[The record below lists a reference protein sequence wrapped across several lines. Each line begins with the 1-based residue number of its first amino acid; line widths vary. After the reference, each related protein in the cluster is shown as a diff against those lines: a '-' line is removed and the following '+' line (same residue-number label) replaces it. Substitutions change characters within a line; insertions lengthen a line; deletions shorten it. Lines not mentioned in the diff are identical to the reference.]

1 MTKVYNVLTS
11 PEGRPLQ
18 NQTVRISLRAPG
30 NPFTELG
37 SEVFQRHA
45 EDTNTTGRWE
55 ADLIPNDLYEQEGTW
70 YHVDQRDGLK
80 TPDAE
85 HDFVVPPTG
94 GPYWLRDLLI
104 IPPDPGGSFPPV
116 PPHKLGDHTDVD
128 VTGAVAGEYLR
139 FDGTFWR
146 PAPGGGGGGGTGFQ
160 RFQDIAAT
168 VIPVPHNLGYR
179 PAGVRLFSEDWLTEL
194 DEFAVEH
201 QDLNNA
207 TITTGAAFRGWVTA
221 S

>member
-1 MTKVYNVLTS
+1 MTIVYNVLTS

-30 NPFTELG
+30 NPFTTLG

-55 ADLIPNDLYEQEGTW
+55 ADLIPNDQYEQEGTW

-128 VTGAVAGEYLR
+128 VAGAVAGEYLR
-139 FDGTFWR
+139 YDGSSTSAPPSRRHATSPGTVRSSPHWR
-146 PAPGGGGGGGTGFQ
+146 TACS
-160 RFQDIAAT
+160 AAS
-168 VIPVPHNLGYR
+168 PPPR
-179 PAGVRLFSEDWLTEL
+179 CRS
-194 DEFAVEH
+194 
-201 QDLNNA
+201 
-207 TITTGAAFRGWVTA
+207 
-221 S
+221 